1 MNTSLASS
9 KWQAA
14 VGPAV
19 LLSRATLLRS
29 IREFFNDRKVVEVLT
44 PVMSAAAATDPN
56 IHSFSVPLLE
66 TNLNDTSSGSAQDV
80 CYLHTSPEFPMK
92 RLLASGSGDIY
103 QICSVFRQG
112 EAGRR
117 HNREFQ
123 MLEFYRL
130 GMGQHQL
137 MDEVEELLV
146 ACIADQLSLSPD
158 SELPNIQ
165 FTRISYFD
173 ALERACG
180 LTRQGLSVAAIA
192 AVLKERAID
201 CPLDQSDD
209 IDEWLDLLFATV
221 VFDSFNPDGFTFL
234 YDYPASQAALARL
247 RDDGDGP
254 LAERFEL
261 FYGALELAN
270 GFHELEDADQQLQ
283 RFENER
289 ELRQQRGLPLPPI
302 DTHLID
308 ALRAGLPDCA
318 GVAIGI
324 DRLQM
329 VLTGSNSI
337 ADVMAFPA
345 DRA

>member
-1 MNTSLASS
+1 
-9 KWQAA
+9 
-14 VGPAV
+14 
-19 LLSRATLLRS
+19 
-29 IREFFNDRKVVEVLT
+29 
-44 PVMSAAAATDPN
+44 MSAAAASDPN
-56 IHSFSVPLLE
+56 IHSFAVPLPDHCLSDAE
-66 TNLNDTSSGSAQDV
+66 SGGAADQ

-92 RLLASGSGDIY
+92 RLLASGAGDIY

-137 MDEVEELLV
+137 MSEVEELLI
-146 ACIADQLSLSPD
+146 ACINDQLSLPSTD
-158 SELPNIQ
+158 ALPNIQ

-173 ALERACG
+173 ALQRASG
-180 LTRQGLSVAAIA
+180 ITRQDLSITAIA
-192 AVLKERAID
+192 AVLKQREID

-209 IDEWLDLLFATV
+209 LDEWLDLLFATV
-221 VFDSFNPDGFTFL
+221 VFESFNPDGFTFL

-283 RFENER
+283 RFQNENE
-289 ELRQQRGLPLPPI
+289 LRKQRGLPVVPI

-308 ALRAGLPDCA
+308 ALRSGLPDCA

-329 VLTGSNSI
+329 VLSGNKSI
-337 ADVMAFPA
+337 GDVLAFPA